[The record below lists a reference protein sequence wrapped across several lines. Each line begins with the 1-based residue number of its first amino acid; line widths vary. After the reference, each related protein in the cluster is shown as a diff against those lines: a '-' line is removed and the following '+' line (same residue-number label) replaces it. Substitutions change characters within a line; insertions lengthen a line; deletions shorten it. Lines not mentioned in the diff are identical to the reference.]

1 VDVSRRSP
9 HFYSFLIWLSYS
21 FSFISFYIY
30 NMNKVLLAFLLLLF
44 YSFPTQAQSV
54 YVCRGNSY
62 TEVALRTGLA
72 LEYSPDGMQVA
83 LDGVTYNLSEVD
95 SITFERPT
103 FSTTQS
109 DTVYVTY
116 RDSSATVVVNNDSVT
131 SSVSGADVVL
141 QADVTGSELVY
152 VVSGTSADGSLF
164 IAGSYKITV
173 ILNNLTLTNAD
184 GYAINIQDG
193 KRINLVVLE
202 GTTSTLVDGAGGG
215 QKGCIMVKGH
225 TELKGAGTLNLT
237 GNANHAFW
245 GDEYVEVKAS
255 FGTLNVLGAVAD
267 GLHVKQYYLQ
277 NGGTVKI
284 ENVGDDGLQCAID
297 DSNDEG
303 DTGAVTIQGGT
314 LCITT
319 PSSVAAAKG
328 IKAEGPVL
336 INDAKST
343 PTVTITTQ
351 GAQERDTDESEYN
364 VCAAISTDSTYTQT
378 AGTVVLKSTGAAS
391 RGLKA
396 DGDILISGGSLS
408 ATTTGGGFYDTYEA
422 DTRACAGIKAEA
434 GFTVSGGSV
443 TCSSTG
449 AGGKG
454 IKGDGVMV
462 LAGGTVTVS
471 TSGGQYSYSRAT
483 SSPKGI
489 KCDGDIT
496 LSGSTIDVTTTGK
509 NGEGIESKASILVSG
524 GVVNISAYDDGINAA
539 TALTQTGGYLCSLG
553 TNNDGIDSNGSL
565 TVTGGTMIGWGTTSP
580 EEGID
585 IVEDAT
591 IKITGGT
598 VLGVGGGLSPA
609 SGTVGMFSTTG
620 SVTAGSTLT
629 FMSGGSTLLSVEVP
643 SNFSGSKNGGRFAP
657 GGGPGGGGNPGGG
670 SGSGSTIFFA
680 NEGLS
685 SGSSCTVASNGSTLA
700 TVTASNS
707 VSSSQGGR

>member
-1 VDVSRRSP
+1 
-9 HFYSFLIWLSYS
+9 
-21 FSFISFYIY
+21 
-30 NMNKVLLAFLLLLF
+30 MNKVLFASLLLLL
-44 YSFPTQAQSV
+44 YSFPAWSQNV
-54 YVCRGNSY
+54 YVCQGKSY
-62 TEVALRTGLA
+62 TQVALRSGLA
-72 LEYSPDGMQVA
+72 LEYSADGTQVT

-95 SITFERPT
+95 SITFTEPT
-103 FSTTQS
+103 FTSVQN

-116 RDSSATVVVNNDSVT
+116 NGTTATVVAQNDSVT
-131 SSVSGADVVL
+131 SSVSGADVVV
-141 QADVTGSELVY
+141 QADVTGTELVY
-152 VVSGTSADGSLF
+152 VVSGTSTDGSLF

-173 ILNNLTLTNAD
+173 ILNDLTLTNAD
-184 GYAINIQDG
+184 GYAINIQNG
-193 KRINLVVLE
+193 KRINLVIPE
-202 GTTSTLVDGAGGG
+202 GTTTTLVDGADGS
-215 QKGCIMVKGH
+215 QKACLMVKGH

-297 DSNDEG
+297 DPTDAD

-314 LCITT
+314 LTITT

-351 GAQERDTDESEYN
+351 GAQEQDTDESEYN

-378 AGTVVLKSTGAAS
+378 AGTVVLKSTGTAS

-408 ATTTGGGFYDTYEA
+408 ATTTGGGFYDTYES

-434 GFTVSGGSV
+434 GLTVSGGTV
-443 TCSSTG
+443 TCTSTG

-454 IKGDGVMV
+454 IKGDGTMEF
-462 LAGGTVTVS
+462 AGGTVTVS
-471 TSGGQYSYSRAT
+471 TTGTQYSYSRGT

-496 LSGSTIDVTTTGK
+496 LSGSTIDVTTTGT

-524 GVVNISAYDDGINAA
+524 GVINISAYDDGINAA

-565 TVTGGTMIGWGTTSP
+565 TVTGGTMIGWGATSP

-585 IVEDAT
+585 IIENAT

-609 SGTVGMFSTTG
+609 SGSVGMFSTTG

-629 FMSGGSTLLSVEVP
+629 FTSGGTTLLSVEVP
-643 SNFSGSKNGGRFAP
+643 SNFSGGRNGGRFAP
-657 GGGPGGGGNPGGG
+657 GGGPGGGGNQGGGGG
-670 SGSGSTIFFA
+670 SSSTIFFA
-680 NEGLS
+680 SEGLS

-700 TVTASNS
+700 TATASNS
-707 VSSSQGGR
+707 VSSNQGGR